1 MVKLSFV
8 LFFLFITYTVAGQ
21 SLSGVIEDIDSKN
34 PVPVAMVTNKTSGN
48 STFADIDG
56 NYSIAA
62 KAGDIIEFSYL
73 GYYPVTITTPTA
85 INNSGYKRIGMKKQ
99 LVSLENVE
107 IRPDLTPYQIDSI
120 ARRKTYR
127 QALDRLKERSFMSP
141 ASALAEN
148 ISKKSKQRWRFQ
160 KNFARWEDQKFVD
173 TRYTP
178 ELVKEMTG
186 IEDEQLFHFM
196 NAYPMPA
203 DYART
208 ASDLEIKM
216 WIKYNYR
223 QWQKT
228 PRKNTQHPDSLNFGP
243 AKALPDTAH

>member
-1 MVKLSFV
+1 MIKS
-8 LFFLFITYTVAGQ
+8 LFILLFILVTGRAAGQ
-21 SLSGVIEDIDSKN
+21 TLSGVVEDIDTKD
-34 PVPVAMVTNKTSGN
+34 PVAVAMITNKTNES

-62 KAGDIIEFSYL
+62 KTGDIVEFSYL
-73 GYYPVTITTPTA
+73 GYYTVTITVPSG
-85 INNSGYKRIGMKKQ
+85 INNNVYKRIGMKKQ

-127 QALDRLKERSFMSP
+127 QALDRRKERSFMSP

-148 ISKKSKQRWRFQ
+148 ISKKSRQRWRFQ

-178 ELVKEMTG
+178 ELVKELTG
-186 IEDEQLFHFM
+186 LENEQLSHFM

-208 ASDLEIKM
+208 ASELEIKM

-228 PRKNTQHPDSLNFGP
+228 PRKNMPDLDSLNFP
-243 AKALPDTAH
+243 PTQDTRR